1 MTGSVHAAVGAAIGR
16 YVRIKP
22 LAFAL
27 GVFSHGV
34 GDVIPHHDV
43 GLWEAPVL
51 LGTMTAIV
59 NKFGVNS
66 PEFWG
71 ALGAICP
78 DFEHIPAELRRDPN
92 RFEVNMSKLFPTHN
106 GKLEHARWPFNER
119 LGILMQIVLW
129 ATGLWLAGMLSSR
142 EA

>member
-92 RFEVNMSKLFPTHN
+92 RFEVNTSKLFPTHN